1 MAFQDHFSR
10 QSSIYLKARPTYP
23 DDLFAYLADIAPR
36 KELCWDCAT
45 GNGQAAIS
53 LANHF
58 KQVIATDGSKQ
69 QIDNAMQ
76 RANIDYRVATAEQ
89 SGLPDHCADL
99 ITVAT
104 AAHWF
109 NHDAFYA
116 EAKRVAAPGGI
127 LAVWTYSEAKID
139 PAIDELMEWFMYDFL
154 HDYWPDGRWYVRKG
168 YTTLPF
174 PYETI
179 DTPDFYCE
187 MTWNKAQ
194 WLDYVKS
201 WSSYNNY
208 LAAHKKDAID
218 ELLPKLDAL
227 WNGNEIKQV
236 KWKLHLKC
244 ARLNMLS

>member
-10 QSSIYLKARPTYP
+10 QSSVYLKARPTYP
-23 DDLFAYLADIAPR
+23 NELFTFLVSIAPA
-36 KELCWDCAT
+36 KEMCWDCAT

-53 LANHF
+53 IAKHF
-58 KQVIATDGSKQ
+58 KQVIATDGSPQ
-69 QIDNAMQ
+69 QIKNAMQ
-76 RANIDYRVATAEQ
+76 RDNIEYRVATAEQ
-89 SGLPDHCADL
+89 SGLPDHCVDL

-116 EAKRVAAPGGI
+116 EAERVAKPGGI
-127 LAVWTYSEAKID
+127 LAVWTYSEAKIST
-139 PAIDELMEWFMYDFL
+139 PIDELMEWFMYDFL

-174 PYETI
+174 PFTAI
-179 DTPDFYCE
+179 ITPEFYCE
-187 MTWNKAQ
+187 MNWNLEQ
-194 WLDYVKS
+194 WLDYARS

-208 LAAHKKDAID
+208 LAQHKKDPII
-218 ELLPKLDAL
+218 ELLPKLKNL
-227 WNGNEIKQV
+227 WPANEIKPV

-244 ARLNMLS
+244 AILNTSL